1 MYRINYE
8 NEYYEQMSPHQKQF
22 NLRTEQIILR
32 YEQINYMHTNNFT

>member
-8 NEYYEQMSPHQKQF
+8 NEYYEQMSPHQEQF

-32 YEQINYMHTNNFT
+32 YEQNNYMHTNNFT